1 MAKPVKKTAVRQPSS
16 YELMGAR
23 IQKLINSPKAQ
34 QTRDVTIHR
43 LPDEPEADWAR
54 FLEEV
59 AEAENVKVD
68 HVGSDSVRLTWT
80 LPAE

>member
-1 MAKPVKKTAVRQPSS
+1 MAKPVKKTTVRQPSS

-34 QTRDVTIHR
+34 QARDVTIQR
-43 LPDEPEADWAR
+43 LPDEPGADWAR

-59 AEAENVKVD
+59 AEAENVKVE
-68 HVGSDSVRLTWT
+68 HVESDGVRLTWT
-80 LPAE
+80 VPAE

>member
-23 IQKLINSPKAQ
+23 IQKIINSPKAQ
-34 QTRDVTIHR
+34 QARDVTIQR

-59 AEAENVKVD
+59 AEAENVKID
-68 HVGSDSVRLTWT
+68 PVGSDGVRLTWT